1 MGKEYWAAEHIK
13 IGHTYTRAEW
23 VAGEEESEEGGVGYK
38 FSFSTGISI
47 SRHHSSFAQHTSLP
61 GHIDSSWLAETNQMV
76 KWVSKGGRKKSISLA
91 PLFYST
97 PSILFPFLV
106 QWKINLPCMASWK
119 KLQMLCTHKGSA
131 WVPLPQLDL
140 RYFFLLPF
148 ASLTCRE
155 KKKTPNQADLK
166 YEQMEIHMD

>member
-1 MGKEYWAAEHIK
+1 MQNGLRGGGKW
-13 IGHTYTRAEW
+13 GGR
-23 VAGEEESEEGGVGYK
+23 EGGVGYQ

-61 GHIDSSWLAETNQMV
+61 SHIDSSWLAETNQMV
-76 KWVSKGGRKKSISLA
+76 KWVSKGEEKKTISLS

-119 KLQMLCTHKGSA
+119 HCRCCAQKGSA
-131 WVPLPQLDL
+131 WVPLPQLNL
-140 RYFFLLPF
+140 GYFLHFRSPLSP
-148 ASLTCRE
+148 AG
-155 KKKTPNQADLK
+155 KTPNQADLK